1 MINLP
6 LRFRFFRSDAPGQVG
21 QGAPSGQGVTAGHD
35 RIKTLPVS
43 RTPSAVRLTSI
54 QTQGQVQSQAQHQT
68 QNRAKAKALS
78 PLSSIALGQWYRAEQ
93 GTTPATISAL
103 HCQQL
108 GQFLTAQTTPE
119 AKQALEVVQALW
131 LVQREIHLIKSGLM
145 GP

>member
-1 MINLP
+1 MVNLP
-6 LRFRFFRSDAPGQVG
+6 LRFRFFRSDAPGQ
-21 QGAPSGQGVTAGHD
+21 AGQGVPGGHD

-43 RTPSAVRLTSI
+43 RMPSAVRLTSI

-68 QNRAKAKALS
+68 QNRAKAKAKALS

-93 GTTPATISAL
+93 DTTPATISAL
-103 HCQQL
+103 HFQQL
-108 GQFLTAQTTPE
+108 GQFLTTQTTPE
-119 AKQALEVVQALW
+119 ARQALEVVQALW

>member
-1 MINLP
+1 M
-6 LRFRFFRSDAPGQVG
+6 
-21 QGAPSGQGVTAGHD
+21 
-35 RIKTLPVS
+35 
-43 RTPSAVRLTSI
+43 PSAVRLTSI
-54 QTQGQVQSQAQHQT
+54 QTQGQVQNQT
-68 QNRAKAKALS
+68 QGQVQNQAKVLS

-93 GTTPATISAL
+93 DTTPATISAL

-108 GQFLTAQTTPE
+108 GQFLTTQTTPE

>member
-1 MINLP
+1 MQGIP
-6 LRFRFFRSDAPGQVG
+6 AG
-21 QGAPSGQGVTAGHD
+21 QGGADGYD

-54 QTQGQVQSQAQHQT
+54 QTQDQVHTQTQGQVQNQ
-68 QNRAKAKALS
+68 AKALS

-93 GTTPATISAL
+93 DTTPATINAL

-108 GQFLTAQTTPE
+108 GQFLTAETTPE
-119 AKQALEVVQALW
+119 ARQALEVVQALW

>member
-1 MINLP
+1 MVNFP
-6 LRFRFFRSDAPGQVG
+6 LRFRFFRSDAPEQVG
-21 QGAPSGQGVTAGHD
+21 QGGHD

-43 RTPSAVRLTSI
+43 RTSSAVRLTSI
-54 QTQGQVQSQAQHQT
+54 QTQGQVQSQTQLQT
-68 QNRAKAKALS
+68 QNRAKAKVLS

-93 GTTPATISAL
+93 DTTPATISAL

-108 GQFLTAQTTPE
+108 GQFLTTQTTPE
-119 AKQALEVVQALW
+119 ARQALEVVQALW